1 MNWIVA
7 VLCLLMING
16 CAWFKPAAPPPDPPM
31 RLVVGPVSLD
41 APVTSPSDLYTFEQ
55 DPTPDMA
62 PQIFTQLIDEVE
74 LAGQRHLTEQ
84 LTRQPGFLVVP
95 FAEAR
100 RLQTNQNP
108 TRHPRGRDN
117 LTALERDADADIVIT
132 GRIVD
137 YGIVRWQYWIPGL
150 LLSMMAETLIVG
162 AATEFNPVAMIAV
175 AASEL
180 VTDVPFWWGGAY
192 LLGWA
197 LRPVSVQVEAVQVRG
212 CPGNLWEEEVVVMLV
227 PGETLKQLPAD
238 QRRRKDVQLAVNL
251 SRAMTEIADRA
262 GRELRLSPCPKPD
275 AVAKNE

>member
-1 MNWIVA
+1 MNWIFA
-7 VLCLLMING
+7 VLCVLMIHG

-31 RLVVGPVSLD
+31 TLVVGPVSLD

-55 DPTPDMA
+55 DPTPDVA
-62 PQIFTQLIDEVE
+62 PQIMTQLFDEVE
-74 LAGQRHLTEQ
+74 LAGQRLLTEE
-84 LTRQPGFLVVP
+84 LARQPGFLVVP

-100 RLQTNQNP
+100 RLQTNQHP
-108 TRHPRGRDN
+108 TRHPRGRED
-117 LTALERDADADIVIT
+117 LTALGRDADADIVLT

-137 YGIVRWQYWIPGL
+137 YGIVRWQYWVPGL
-150 LLSMMAETLIVG
+150 LVSMMAETLIVG

-197 LRPVSVQVEAVQVRG
+197 LRPVGVQVEAIQVRG

-227 PGETLKQLPAD
+227 RDETLKQFPAD
-238 QRRRKDVQLAVNL
+238 QHRRKDIQLAANL
-251 SRAMTEIADRA
+251 SRAMTEIADHA
-262 GRELRLSPCPKPD
+262 GRELRLSPCST
-275 AVAKNE
+275 AHATNE